1 MIESIYQILAEF
13 GYTHPLHPT
22 LTHLPI
28 GMAMGTFIFALV
40 ALIFRKTGLSRTARH
55 CAVLALIAAGPT
67 ALLGLMDWQ
76 HFYGGAFLLPIK
88 MKLVLAGVLIICLFL
103 AVVFSVREEELSKKV
118 ISLYVACLLVV
129 VALGYFGGELVYSV
143 KGPTAELSE
152 APAQTYVS
160 GTVTTADGRVVA
172 SGAVALEKGE
182 LHNNAFLAGG
192 AIGPNGTFRIPLP
205 SGGPWGLHVYSEK
218 YIYFPLQIQV
228 TEGVD
233 NDVPAILPVD
243 GTTAD
248 DPRISNIQFRKL
260 SDQAFII
267 SMQVDDP
274 NNNLGPQMLA
284 IDAKRFKSYRLL
296 PKDGD
301 LADVKADFPNGE
313 YVSPS
318 IPLPLDKEDLRDWLL
333 VVADHQ
339 CSNGAV
345 HNGLGQSVF
354 KPTTEHS
361 EVPICEVP
369 GVWRTNYDELYRFS
383 QTPSGKLKGEQFD
396 GNVFIDEMEQN
407 GDRLSIGFRFEGMQ
421 GKGDLKLHCQ
431 SNEVSLKGTFKTPD
445 RSVDWIFTKVKN
457 AHAARTGETLF
468 SANCSAC
475 HFPDRKD
482 QKVGPGLLGL
492 FTNPKLPQSGM
503 PATEENIRRKIINGG
518 DKMPPFKHL
527 TKEELKAIVDYL
539 KTL

>member
-1 MIESIYQILAEF
+1 
-13 GYTHPLHPT
+13 
-22 LTHLPI
+22 
-28 GMAMGTFIFALV
+28 
-40 ALIFRKTGLSRTARH
+40 
-55 CAVLALIAAGPT
+55 
-67 ALLGLMDWQ
+67 MDWQ
-76 HFYGGAFLLPIK
+76 HFYGGIFLLQIK
-88 MKLVLAGVLIICLFL
+88 MKLALAGILIICLFL
-103 AVVFSVREEELSKKV
+103 AVVFGVREEKLSGKV
-118 ISLYVACLLVV
+118 VSLYGACLLVV
-129 VALGYFGGELVYSV
+129 VALGYLGGELVYGT
-143 KGPTAELSE
+143 KRPAPEPSE
-152 APAQTYVS
+152 ASVQTYVS

-172 SGAVALEKGE
+172 SGAVALEQGE

-192 AIGPNGTFRIPLP
+192 AIGPNGTFKIPLP

-218 YIYFPLQIQV
+218 YIYFPLQVQV
-228 TEGVD
+228 TAGVD

-248 DPRISNIQFRKL
+248 DPRISTIQFKKL
-260 SDQAFII
+260 SEQAFKI

-274 NNNLGPQMLA
+274 DNNLGPQMLA

-313 YVSPS
+313 YVSAP
-318 IPLPLDKEDLRDWLL
+318 IPGALNEEDLRDWLL

-339 CSNGAV
+339 CSNGIV
-345 HNGLGQSVF
+345 YNGLGQSVF
-354 KPTTEHS
+354 KPTTEYS
-361 EVPICEVP
+361 ETLSCEVL
-369 GVWRTNYDELYRFS
+369 GIWRTNYDELYRFS
-383 QTPSGKLKGEQFD
+383 QASPGKLSGEQFD
-396 GNVFIDEMEQN
+396 GNVFIDEMQQN
-407 GDRLSIGFRFEGMQ
+407 GDRLSIDFRFEGMQ
-421 GKGDLKLHCQ
+421 GKGELKLHCQ
-431 SNEVSLKGTFKTPD
+431 PNEVLLKGTFITPD

-482 QKVGPGLLGL
+482 QKTGPGLLGL
-492 FTNPKLPQSGM
+492 FKNQTLPQSGL
-503 PATEENIRRKIINGG
+503 PATEENIRRRIINGG

-527 TKEELKAIVDYL
+527 PGGELQAIVDYL